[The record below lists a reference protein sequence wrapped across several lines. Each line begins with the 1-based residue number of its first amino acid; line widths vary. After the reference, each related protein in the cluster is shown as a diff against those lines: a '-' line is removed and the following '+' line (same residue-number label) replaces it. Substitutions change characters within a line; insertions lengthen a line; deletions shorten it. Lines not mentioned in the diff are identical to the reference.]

1 MIGGLSWLMEIRVG
15 SWSLWLHVAM
25 SQIDS
30 GLFRMNRHSV
40 QRIKCQAV
48 PGELCKSLMLCITM
62 EMANGNLFI
71 EGLRVWGSLRD
82 PSRQL

>member
-1 MIGGLSWLMEIRVG
+1 MEIRVG
-15 SWSLWLHVAM
+15 SWSLRLRVAM

-40 QRIKCQAV
+40 QSIKHQTV

-62 EMANGNLFI
+62 KMANGNLFL
-71 EGLRVWGSLRD
+71 EGLRVLRD
-82 PSRQL
+82 PSKQL